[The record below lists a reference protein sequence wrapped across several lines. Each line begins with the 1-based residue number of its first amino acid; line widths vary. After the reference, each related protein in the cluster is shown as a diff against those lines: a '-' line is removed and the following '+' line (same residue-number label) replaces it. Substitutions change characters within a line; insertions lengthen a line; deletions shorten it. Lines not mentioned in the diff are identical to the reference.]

1 MKEQGYSGVHRVKK
15 AETTNIIRVYR
26 TKEASI
32 VQIVH
37 SEGYKSTIELLVAIN
52 NNNVEKVNILSQ
64 HETEDYG
71 GYITEQWSLNR
82 LCLPIT
88 AKLNLIKINK
98 VNANDVV
105 AVTGATISSQ
115 AVVDGVNL
123 CIDNYGGLKDE

>member
-1 MKEQGYSGVHRVKK
+1 MKEQGYSVVHRVKK
-15 AETTNIIRVYR
+15 AETSNIIRVYK
-26 TKEASI
+26 TKEGSI

-52 NNNVEKVNILSQ
+52 NNYVEKVNILSQ

-71 GYITEQWSLNR
+71 GYIKEQWFLNR

-88 AKLNLIKINK
+88 PKLNLIKINK